1 MKKSTLLKLVFIVA
15 AALSL
20 YDRQRNH
27 RSQQHAHRF
36 VPIYFVRMGNM
47 LFAAMENACVRKI

>member
-20 YDRQRNH
+20 YGEAAKSPIPTACPSICIHILCADGEHAFCRN
-27 RSQQHAHRF
+27 
-36 VPIYFVRMGNM
+36 GK
-47 LFAAMENACVRKI
+47 CVCP